1 MADKKSVAVIGA
13 NGYAG
18 ATATQLLLR
27 HPHVDLVRVT
37 SRSFAGQKLSDAI
50 PGIDSDLE
58 LVGEPDPGDAEVV
71 VVALPHGMTA
81 GLAGR
86 WHDEHRTI
94 IDLGADF
101 RLQDPETY
109 KKWYGVDHPDPVL
122 LGEAVFG
129 LPEIAEG
136 DLSGQH
142 LVACPG
148 CYSTAAILALYP
160 AVTSGLARADYI
172 VDAASGISGA
182 GRSLGLGYHFAEAA
196 EDFKAYAVE
205 GHRHLP
211 EIEQAL
217 GLGGKPPRISFVPHL
232 VPMVR
237 GILATCYLDLDVD
250 VSIDTLKEV
259 YADTYKDEAFV
270 RIVDRPPRTK
280 EVAGTNQCHIYITEQ
295 PSAHGYWARAIVVA
309 AIDNLMKGAA
319 GQAVQ
324 ALNLVMDWPETAGL
338 DLPVRWP

>member
-18 ATATQLLLR
+18 ATAVQLLLR
-27 HPHVDLVRVT
+27 HPKAELVRVT
-37 SRSFAGQKLSDAI
+37 SRSFAGQKLGAAI
-50 PGIDSDLE
+50 PGIESDLE
-58 LVGEPDPGDAEVV
+58 LVGEPDPGEAEIV

-81 GLAGR
+81 GLAGK
-86 WHDEHRTI
+86 WHDEARTI

-101 RLQDPETY
+101 RLQDPATY
-109 KKWYGVDHPDPVL
+109 KKWYGVEHPDVAL

-136 DLSGQH
+136 DLLGQH

-160 AVTSGLARADYI
+160 AVTSGLCRADYI

-217 GLGGKPPRISFVPHL
+217 GFGGRPPRISFVPHL

-237 GILATCYLDLDVD
+237 GILATCYFDLDVD
-250 VSIDTLKEV
+250 VSIDALKEAYV
-259 YADTYKDEAFV
+259 DTYKDEAFV
-270 RIVDRPPRTK
+270 RIVDHLPRTK
-280 EVAGTNQCHIYITEQ
+280 EVAGTNQCHIYVTEQ
-295 PSAHGYWARAIVVA
+295 PSAHGHWARAIVVA

-324 ALNLVMDWPETAGL
+324 ALNLVMGWPETAGL